1 MLSSVKRTCG
11 VQYLERHRVISSPRK
26 VYLVRAG
33 FGCIR
38 DACWNWADFVDMKRS
53 QLLKRRFMEPTA
65 VSSRTNKVK
74 FKYMYTAQLTLVLVT
89 NKLEMFFFVI
99 ARACNV
105 ACE

>member
-1 MLSSVKRTCG
+1 
-11 VQYLERHRVISSPRK
+11 
-26 VYLVRAG
+26 
-33 FGCIR
+33 
-38 DACWNWADFVDMKRS
+38 
-53 QLLKRRFMEPTA
+53 MEPTA